1 MATKPLTTETIALTE
16 KKMDMTLDDI
26 IKMSKVAPKGKKQ
39 QRRASNKAQNF
50 VKGAAQDKPAKL
62 LRFMDARSSIR
73 QRRSNFQG
81 NQFPIAAEAAR
92 KAAVAPLRNRAFN
105 RNRLTLQIRI
115 NNVYDL
121 GGNIGEF
128 FSFVMSHRFLLT
140 DTYTFLLFVSWGIY
154 CLLNGWLSLLC
165 FKVQWV
171 GIKVDNCT
179 TKHQL
184 QITKEQTKQ
193 QLCFSGW
200 KLCPV
205 VCFVVYKWLENH
217 NLSFNRSSSGF
228 HSRCVCLLK
237 LGSEI
242 PWGRHFTHL
251 TNGMVGAP
259 ILQRRAGNVGYGTKL
274 PLPQQQQQQ
283 LRQQENALPKQRP
296 QTLDLLF
303 ANMKEQR
310 MRAQPRQNNAVPRN
324 IRGVQ
329 QRPPWRRGGRFG
341 N

>member
-62 LRFMDARSSIR
+62 RRFMDARSSIR
-73 QRRSNFQG
+73 QGVLAQRRSNFQG

-105 RNRLTLQIRI
+105 RNRVP
-115 NNVYDL
+115 N
-121 GGNIGEF
+121 
-128 FSFVMSHRFLLT
+128 
-140 DTYTFLLFVSWGIY
+140 
-154 CLLNGWLSLLC
+154 
-165 FKVQWV
+165 
-171 GIKVDNCT
+171 
-179 TKHQL
+179 
-184 QITKEQTKQ
+184 
-193 QLCFSGW
+193 W
-200 KLCPV
+200 KA
-205 VCFVVYKWLENH
+205 
-217 NLSFNRSSSGF
+217 R
-228 HSRCVCLLK
+228 
-237 LGSEI
+237 
-242 PWGRHFTHL
+242 
-251 TNGMVGAP
+251 VGAP

-329 QRPPWRRGGRFG
+329 QRPPWGRGGRFG

>member
-50 VKGAAQDKPAKL
+50 VKVAAQDKPAKL
-62 LRFMDARSSIR
+62 RRFMDARSSIR
-73 QRRSNFQG
+73 QGVLAQRRSNFQG

-92 KAAVAPLRNRAFN
+92 KLAVAPLRNRAFN
-105 RNRLTLQIRI
+105 RNRVPNWKPR
-115 NNVYDL
+115 
-121 GGNIGEF
+121 
-128 FSFVMSHRFLLT
+128 
-140 DTYTFLLFVSWGIY
+140 
-154 CLLNGWLSLLC
+154 
-165 FKVQWV
+165 V
-171 GIKVDNCT
+171 GV
-179 TKHQL
+179 
-184 QITKEQTKQ
+184 
-193 QLCFSGW
+193 
-200 KLCPV
+200 
-205 VCFVVYKWLENH
+205 
-217 NLSFNRSSSGF
+217 
-228 HSRCVCLLK
+228 
-237 LGSEI
+237 
-242 PWGRHFTHL
+242 
-251 TNGMVGAP
+251 P

-283 LRQQENALPKQRP
+283 LRKQENALPKQRP

-329 QRPPWRRGGRFG
+329 QRPPWGRGGRFG